1 MGNCCEKKKKIN
13 NDETFKLLEDLLDAK
28 DDNSIGI
35 KITIKDFQK
44 IKLLGKGSFG
54 EVFLVKYIK
63 TNKIYAMKILDKNKV
78 IEGGQVE
85 HTKIE
90 RDLLVNINCP
100 FIVEI
105 KFAFQDKENL
115 YIITEFLQGGELFF
129 HLHKEKRFTNDKAK
143 FYVAE
148 IVAAIEYLH
157 KKKIVYRDLK
167 PENVLISDT
176 GHVKLTDFGLSK
188 IFKKSKEKAYTIC
201 GTPQYLAPE
210 VIISEDG
217 YDSTVDWWS
226 LGCVLYELLIGRAP
240 FRICLGDSLNED
252 LYKKKILIPDYV
264 CEDAKD
270 LITKLLVVEPKKR
283 LGYGENGAKKIKHH
297 PFFKGI
303 NWDDVW
309 NQRINPPFIPD
320 LKDETDLSYF
330 DTVFTNEQVSGSN
343 SDLSGLSLD
352 CNTFKG
358 FTYVTDSYGSELM
371 IMSKPCD
378 NDDLDN
384 NT

>member
-1 MGNCCEKKKKIN
+1 
-13 NDETFKLLEDLLDAK
+13 
-28 DDNSIGI
+28 
-35 KITIKDFQK
+35 
-44 IKLLGKGSFG
+44 
-54 EVFLVKYIK
+54 
-63 TNKIYAMKILDKNKV
+63 MKILDKNKV

-148 IVAAIEYLH
+148 IVVAIEYLH

-210 VIISEDG
+210 VILSENG
-217 YDSTVDWWS
+217 YDSTIDWWS

-240 FRICLGDSLNED
+240 YRICLGDSLNED

-270 LITKLLVVEPKKR
+270 LITKLLVIEPKKR

-309 NQRINPPFIPD
+309 NQKINPPFIPD

-343 SDLSGLSLD
+343 SDISGLSMD

-358 FTYVTDSYGSELM
+358 FTYVTDSYESELM
-371 IMSKPCD
+371 IMSKPYE
-378 NDDLDN
+378 NDDLEN